1 MTTAESER
9 ITSLLRNAIR
19 LSNCTYRDVERQ
31 LGWRVGTITRLMRGG
46 LGLKVEH
53 LLSILRVIQ
62 FSPARFFAA
71 AFPPLAGANPLEDR
85 LCRMLEQMHG
95 ESPLAGPIAG
105 SPPLPALAA
114 AATPATASSGRDA
127 TRQDE
132 IDEMVRTSLRK
143 LIGTPEAADKPTP

>member
-1 MTTAESER
+1 
-9 ITSLLRNAIR
+9 
-19 LSNCTYRDVERQ
+19 
-31 LGWRVGTITRLMRGG
+31 
-46 LGLKVEH
+46 
-53 LLSILRVIQ
+53 
-62 FSPARFFAA
+62 
-71 AFPPLAGANPLEDR
+71 
-85 LCRMLEQMHG
+85 MHG